1 MLLWTVATVAFVLAA
16 TYAIGGRAAFRR
28 MLDARRRAVATIQ
41 ATLQPPS
48 PADVRGT
55 VADTATAPRI
65 EGAEPVSVAFIT
77 TTIVGVIGFAII
89 MFYVTGRRR

>member
-1 MLLWTVATVAFVLAA
+1 MVATVAFVLAA

-41 ATLQPPS
+41 ASLQPPS
-48 PADVRGT
+48 PADLRGT
-55 VADTATAPRI
+55 VADTATAPRV
-65 EGAEPVSVAFIT
+65 EGADPVSVAFIAA
-77 TTIVGVIGFAII
+77 TIGGVLGLAVV